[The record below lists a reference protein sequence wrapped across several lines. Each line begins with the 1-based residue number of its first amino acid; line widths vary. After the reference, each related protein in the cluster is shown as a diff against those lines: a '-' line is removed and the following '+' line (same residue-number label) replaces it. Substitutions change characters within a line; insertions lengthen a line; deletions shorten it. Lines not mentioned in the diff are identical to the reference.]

1 MFEEL
6 EGSVCLCNVWDGGSG
21 EELTRNIS
29 GGSDEL
35 LDSRTVDEDVAHVF
49 EFMRI
54 FWDWEN

>member
-1 MFEEL
+1 
-6 EGSVCLCNVWDGGSG
+6 VCLCTVWDGGTG

-35 LDSRTVDEDVAHVF
+35 LDSRTVDEDVAYVF

-54 FWDWEN
+54 FGDWDN